1 MGQDC
6 SVITD
11 AAQATPD
18 RLTAALL
25 RSGTL
30 RSGSVRQVEVLIGS
44 EPAAWS
50 RNARLRLGYH
60 PGSQPGTVPAL
71 PGTLFLKMCQGSFGD
86 SELRYYTHDYAG
98 HAEAPLL
105 RCHDACYQAEPR
117 SYHLLLDD
125 VTDSHQP
132 CWDVAVTPGWLQALG
147 DAAAAL
153 HAARWDAAALQAAGA
168 GLPDAAAIER
178 YVAHCRQGLA
188 PLLASIDA
196 EMRHRCEAALHE
208 VFDHLPRL
216 MQQRCA
222 DPRGLCLVH
231 GDLNPGNL
239 LVSRT
244 QPPPGRLRPLYL
256 IDRQPFDW
264 SLTVWLGVS
273 DLAYLMCSHWPIEQ
287 RCRHQQALLQGYQ
300 RGLQQRGL
308 QAPAWERLWSDYRL
322 CAMQAALVAVEW
334 CVLEADVERM
344 RWLWTEQLERAL
356 AVMEELD
363 CRSLWRVA

>member
-30 RSGSVRQVEVLIGS
+30 RSGGVRQVEVLIGS

-153 HAARWDAAALQAAGA
+153 HAARWDAAALQAVGA

-196 EMRHRCEAALHE
+196 EMRHRCEAPLHE

-244 QPPPGRLRPLYL
+244 QPPPRGLRPLYL

-322 CAMQAALVAVEW
+322 CALQAALVAVEW